1 MKQVSLLLVGVGGYG
16 SVIAKEVFTHM
27 DEWCATVAGIVE
39 PFYDTTPTKA
49 LADARGVPH
58 FNTIEEFYAEHTADL
73 AIICSPI
80 HFHEKQVIYALEHG
94 SDCLC
99 EKPTAATTAQ
109 SDRMA
114 AAAARTGH
122 RLHIGFQL
130 CYVPAVLSLKQ
141 DILNGVLGKPLS
153 MSAMVCW
160 PRGKGYYARP
170 WCGKIKK
177 DGHYVLDSIAMNAC
191 AHYLNVMLF
200 LLGKTAGEAAH
211 ADSMD
216 AIVSRIN
223 DVETFDTAMM
233 KLNVQDV
240 TCRYF
245 VTHACARNL
254 NPLLRFE
261 FENATVDMVETDD
274 EDAIRATFK
283 NGTVKRYGPIQR
295 DFYRKVPYC
304 IGATRG
310 EGEPLCTTETAKAHL
325 ACVEA
330 LTKKV
335 PVLTDLSWTEQGDVR
350 VVKGL
355 DELFERAFAKGVMP
369 WELEDRFG
377 KPVHVD
383 LHDSIT
389 WEGDV

>member
-16 SVIAKEVFTHM
+16 SVIAKEVFTHI
-27 DEWCATVAGIVE
+27 DEWHATVAGIVE

-49 LADARGVPH
+49 MADARGVPH
-58 FNTIEEFYAEHTADL
+58 FNTIEEFYTEHTADL

-114 AAAARTGH
+114 AAAARTG
-122 RLHIGFQL
+122 RKLHIGFQL
-130 CYVPAVLSLKQ
+130 CYVPSVLALKQ
-141 DILNGVLGKPLS
+141 DILDGVLGKPLS

-160 PRGKGYYARP
+160 PRGRGYYARP

-200 LLGKTAGEAAH
+200 LLGKTPGEAAH
-211 ADSMD
+211 ADSVD

-223 DVETFDTAMM
+223 DVETFDTAMF
-233 KLNVQDV
+233 KLNVGDV

-245 VTHACARNL
+245 VTHACDRNL
-254 NPLLRFE
+254 NPLMRFE
-261 FENATVDMVETDD
+261 FENAVVDMAETDD
-274 EDAIRATFK
+274 ENAVRATFRD
-283 NGTVKRYGPIQR
+283 GTVKNYGPIQR
-295 DFYRKVPYC
+295 DFYRKIPYC

-325 ACVEA
+325 SCVEA
-330 LTKKV
+330 VTKKA
-335 PVLTDLSWTEQGDVR
+335 PVLTDLAWVEVGDVR
-350 VVKGL
+350 VVEGL
-355 DELFERAFAKGVMP
+355 SELFERAFDKGVMP

-377 KPVHVD
+377 KPVHID
-383 LHDSIT
+383 LHEQTI
-389 WEGDV
+389 WEGDE